1 MSNPTRDAVP
11 PVPAGKV
18 MVAVPGSYDRALNA
32 EVTVVAS
39 AVGCMHGFPTV
50 RLEYST
56 RGFEIAGSMMR
67 WTEARWSVLWTAQ
80 DGGIHGRNFAESNE
94 AGARAYFAQVTDPQE
109 VSRRRQEEA
118 RLEEEVYA
126 PARAARAAEA
136 VARAQA
142 ERDRKNALARFRRQQ
157 RRARAGAAA

>member
-67 WTEARWSVLWTAQ
+67 WTEAYWAVRHNTY
-80 DGGIHGRNFAESNE
+80 DGRVEGWRFKADDE
-94 AGARAYFAQVTDPQE
+94 AGARKAFASVTDPE
-109 VSRRRQEEA
+109 KVSRRRQEEA

-136 VARAQA
+136 AARAQA
-142 ERDRKNALARFRRQQ
+142 ERDRKNAMARFRRQQ
-157 RRARAGAAA
+157 RRAAASAA